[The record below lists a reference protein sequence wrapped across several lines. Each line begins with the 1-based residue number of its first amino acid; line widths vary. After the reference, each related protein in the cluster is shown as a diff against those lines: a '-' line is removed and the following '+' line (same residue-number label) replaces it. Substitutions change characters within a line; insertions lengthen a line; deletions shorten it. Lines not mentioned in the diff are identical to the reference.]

1 MITSEAWTPVI
12 TLIVSALQLN
22 ELSAGYEIRSIQNTR
37 ITYFCTTKGTS
48 QAITKTDWLN
58 TLLGMKRWPLT
69 RQHRKW
75 NWWSVHRF
83 PGWGRGGGELSYKS
97 DRNARRLALGCKLQI
112 LVSLRVFGMKSYY
125 ICPSRYRLVLCVKK
139 FTKKYLTL
147 TRQKSTLGVSLSHT
161 HIGLPA
167 LGV

>member
-1 MITSEAWTPVI
+1 MNW
-12 TLIVSALQLN
+12 AL
-22 ELSAGYEIRSIQNTR
+22 YEICSTQNTR

-139 FTKKYLTL
+139 FTKKCPDTDETEIYL
-147 TRQKSTLGVSLSHT
+147 RGQFKPHPHWSP
-161 HIGLPA
+161 GLRG
-167 LGV
+167 LI